1 MATRPAVVIAG
12 GGPVGLV
19 VALMLGR
26 AGIAVTLFDQ
36 GDIVHSQPRAATIH
50 PATLDLLDDLGAYAL
65 IEPQGIVCPIVNY
78 YDGKLKL
85 ASFDHAL
92 LKDETRHPWVLQCE
106 QDKLSRTLFA
116 MATAIS
122 NITFR
127 TATTVIGCRERDD
140 VVEVVVEAADGRQEH
155 HHALYLV
162 GADGARS
169 TVRKAVGIGFE
180 GFTYPERCM
189 IIGTPYD
196 FAADGYAY
204 RNYIADPQEWYN
216 LFKIS
221 WQGPPGIYRL
231 VVPLR
236 PDEVPPPHPPPS
248 PTLPSPARGGGL
260 GRGAG
265 REGAALA
272 TAQRKLQR
280 FNPRAESYE
289 IAFYDSYTVAQ
300 RVASTFRK
308 GRVLL
313 AGDSAHLNS
322 PIGAM
327 GMNSGIHDAVNLAG
341 NLIRVLHGEESDAAL
356 DRYVRQR
363 RHVATSHVQTATIAN
378 KQNMEQRDPIKRQRY
393 RDEMRR
399 RAEDPALAKAFL
411 MRTAL
416 IDSLRDAEKIA

>member
-1 MATRPAVVIAG
+1 MPTRPAVVIAG

-50 PATLDLLDDLGAYAL
+50 PATLDILDDLGAYAL

-78 YDGKLKL
+78 YDGKLLL

-116 MATAIS
+116 MAKAIT
-122 NITFR
+122 NITVR
-127 TATTVIGCRERDD
+127 TATKVVDCRECGDA
-140 VVEVVVEAADGRQEH
+140 VEVLVEAADGRQERH
-155 HHALYLV
+155 QALYLV

-169 TVRKAVGIGFE
+169 AIRKAIGIEFE

-231 VVPLR
+231 AVPLR
-236 PDEVPPPHPPPS
+236 PDEP
-248 PTLPSPARGGGL
+248 LDGDR
-260 GRGAG
+260 
-265 REGAALA
+265 AL
-272 TAQRKLQR
+272 TIAQRKLQR
-280 FNPRAESYE
+280 FNPRARSYE
-289 IAFYDSYTVAQ
+289 VAFYDSYTVAQ
-300 RVASTFRK
+300 RVAATFRK
-308 GRVLL
+308 GRTLL

-327 GMNSGIHDAVNLAG
+327 GMNSGIHDAVNLAV

-363 RHVATSHVQTATIAN
+363 RHVATGHVQTATIAN
-378 KQNMEQRDPIKRQRY
+378 KQNMEQRDPVKRQRF

-399 RAEDPALAKAFL
+399 RAEDPVLAKAFL

>member
-1 MATRPAVVIAG
+1 VPNDPAVIIAG

-19 VALMLGR
+19 AALMLGR
-26 AGIAVTLFDQ
+26 AGVAVTLFDQ

-50 PATLDLLDDLGAYAL
+50 PATLDILDDLGAYAL

-78 YDGKLKL
+78 YDGKALL

-116 MATAIS
+116 MAKAIA

-127 TATTVIGCRERDD
+127 TATKVIGCSQRDD
-140 VVEVVVEAADGRQEH
+140 AVEVLVEAADGRQERH
-155 HHALYLV
+155 QALYLV

-169 TVRKAVGIGFE
+169 AVRKAIGVEFE

-196 FAADGYAY
+196 FAANGYAY
-204 RNYIADPQEWYN
+204 RNYIADPEEWYN

-221 WQGPPGIYRL
+221 WQGPPGVYRL

-236 PDEVPPPHPPPS
+236 PDEPLDGDRAP
-248 PTLPSPARGGGL
+248 
-260 GRGAG
+260 
-265 REGAALA
+265 A

-280 FNPRAESYE
+280 FNPRPESYE
-289 IAFYDSYTVAQ
+289 VAFYDSYTVAQ
-300 RVASTFRK
+300 RVAATFRK

-341 NLIRVLHGEESDAAL
+341 NLIRVLRGEDSDAAL
-356 DRYVRQR
+356 DRYGRQR

-378 KQNMEQRDPIKRQRY
+378 KQHMEQRDPIKRQRY

-399 RAEDPALAKAFL
+399 RADDPVLAKAFL

-416 IDSLRDAEKIA
+416 IDSLRDAAKIP

>member
-1 MATRPAVVIAG
+1 MPTAVIIAG
-12 GGPVGLV
+12 GGPVGLII
-19 VALMLGR
+19 ALMLGR
-26 AGIAVTLFDQ
+26 AGLSVTLFDQ
-36 GDIVHSQPRAATIH
+36 GDIVHSEPRAATIH
-50 PATLDLLDDLGAYAL
+50 PATLDILDDLGVYAL

-78 YDGKLKL
+78 YDGKLLL

-92 LKDETRHPWVLQCE
+92 LKGETCHPWVLQCE

-116 MATAIS
+116 MANAIP

-127 TATTVIGCRERDD
+127 TAAKVTGCSQRDD
-140 VVEVVVEAADGRQEH
+140 AVEVIVEAADGRQERH
-155 HHALYLV
+155 QALYLV

-169 TVRKAVGIGFE
+169 AVRKAIGVEFE
-180 GFTYPERCM
+180 GFTYPERFM

-204 RNYIADPQEWYN
+204 RNYISDPEEWYN

-221 WQGPPGIYRL
+221 WQGPPGVYRL
-231 VVPLR
+231 VVPVR
-236 PDEVPPPHPPPS
+236 PDEP
-248 PTLPSPARGGGL
+248 LDGER
-260 GRGAG
+260 
-265 REGAALA
+265 ALVI
-272 TAQRKLQR
+272 AQRKLQR
-280 FNPRAESYE
+280 FNPRRNDYE

-300 RVASTFRK
+300 RVAATFRK

-327 GMNSGIHDAVNLAG
+327 GMNSGIHDAVSLAR
-341 NLIRVLHGEESDAAL
+341 NLIHVLRGEESDAAL

-363 RHVATSHVQTATIAN
+363 RHVATAHVQTATIAN
-378 KQNMEQRDPIKRQRY
+378 KQNMEQRDPIKRQHY

-399 RAEDPALAKAFL
+399 RAEDPVLAKAFL

-416 IDSLRDAEKIA
+416 IDSLRDAAKIT

>member
-1 MATRPAVVIAG
+1 MPPAVIIAG
-12 GGPVGLV
+12 GGPVGLII
-19 VALMLGR
+19 ALMLGR
-26 AGIAVTLFDQ
+26 AGIAVTLFEK
-36 GDIVHSQPRAATIH
+36 GDIIHSQPRAATIH
-50 PATLDLLDDLGAYAL
+50 PATLDILDDLGVYAL

-78 YDGKLKL
+78 YDGKQLL
-85 ASFDHAL
+85 ASFDHAV
-92 LKDETRHPWVLQCE
+92 LKDDTRHPWVLQCE

-116 MATAIS
+116 MANAVPS
-122 NITFR
+122 ITFR
-127 TATTVIGCRERDD
+127 IATKVIGCSQRDD
-140 VVEVVVEAADGRQEH
+140 NVEVLVETADGRLKRHQ
-155 HHALYLV
+155 ALYLV

-169 TVRKAVGIGFE
+169 TIRKAIGVEFE

-204 RNYIADPQEWYN
+204 RNYVADPQEWYN

-221 WQGPPGIYRL
+221 WQGPPGVYRL

-236 PDEVPPPHPPPS
+236 LDES
-248 PTLPSPARGGGL
+248 LDGYL
-260 GRGAG
+260 
-265 REGAALA
+265 ALE

-280 FNPRAESYE
+280 FNPRLRDYE
-289 IAFYDSYTVAQ
+289 IVIYNSYTVAQ
-300 RVASTFRK
+300 RVAATFRK

-327 GMNSGIHDAVNLAG
+327 GMNSGIHDAVNLAE
-341 NLIRVLHGEESDAAL
+341 NLIRVLRGEKSDAAL

-363 RHVATSHVQTATIAN
+363 RRVATDHVQTATIAN
-378 KQNMEQRDPIKRQRY
+378 KQSMEQRDPIKRQHY

-411 MRTAL
+411 MQTAL
-416 IDSLRDAEKIA
+416 IDSLRGAAKIA

>member
-1 MATRPAVVIAG
+1 MCPAVIIVG
-12 GGPVGLV
+12 GGPVGLI

-36 GDIVHSQPRAATIH
+36 GDIVHSEPRAATIH
-50 PATLDLLDDLGAYAL
+50 PATLDILDDLGVYAL
-65 IEPQGIVCPIVNY
+65 IESQGIVCPIVNY
-78 YDGKLKL
+78 YDGKVLL

-106 QDKLSRTLFA
+106 QDKLSRTLFT
-116 MATAIS
+116 TAKAVAGV
-122 NITFR
+122 TFR
-127 TATTVIGCRERDD
+127 TATKVIGCGQHDD
-140 VVEVVVEAADGRQEH
+140 GVDVLVETPDGRREQ

-162 GADGARS
+162 GADGAHS
-169 TVRKAVGIGFE
+169 TARKAIGVEFE

-196 FAADGYAY
+196 FTDDGYAY

-221 WQGPPGIYRL
+221 WQGPPGVYRL
-231 VVPLR
+231 VAPVRL
-236 PDEVPPPHPPPS
+236 DER
-248 PTLPSPARGGGL
+248 LDGDL
-260 GRGAG
+260 
-265 REGAALA
+265 ALA
-272 TAQRKLQR
+272 TAHRKLQR
-280 FNPRAESYE
+280 FNPRPQGYE
-289 IAFYDSYTVAQ
+289 IVICNSYTVAQ
-300 RVASTFRK
+300 RVAATFRK

-327 GMNSGIHDAVNLAG
+327 GMNSGIHDAVNLAEK
-341 NLIRVLHGEESDAAL
+341 LICVLRGEESEASL
-356 DRYVRQR
+356 DRYARQR
-363 RHVATSHVQTATIAN
+363 RHVATAHVQSATIAN
-378 KQNMEQRDPIKRQRY
+378 KENMEQRDPIKRQRY

-399 RAEDPALAKAFL
+399 RAEDPTLAKAFL

-416 IDSLRDAEKIA
+416 IDSLRDAAQIA